1 MNIIIAQKLPFIID
15 GLWLLLC
22 YDWPIE
28 LLMDKEEK
36 KAFILLK
43 SLIFHYHGLDEDEE
57 VILNATAEELGAQ
70 KELEWANAF
79 IAEDFLSAF
88 ERSREYLNNVIGSLD
103 VPRKLTYLFAVWE
116 DNNKKGYLTEME
128 TTAMLNL
135 AKDWGIHKELMDKVR
150 EV

>member
-1 MNIIIAQKLPFIID
+1 MEN
-15 GLWLLLC
+15 
-22 YDWPIE
+22 
-28 LLMDKEEK
+28 EEK

-57 VILNATAEELGAQ
+57 KILNQTADDLQAHE
-70 KELEWANAF
+70 ELEWANEF

-88 ERSREYLNNVIGSLD
+88 ERSREYLNNVIGVLD
-103 VPRKLTYLFAVWE
+103 EKRKLDYLFTVWE
-116 DNNKKGYLTEME
+116 DNNRKGYLTEME

-135 AKDWGIHKELMDKVR
+135 AKDWGVQNELMEKVR